1 MREFNLLG
9 AYPNPKNPRLV
20 GKNIRT
26 IKHRIVASKR
36 DKNFFDGKR
45 DYGYGG
51 YKYDGRWAKIAKN
64 IIKRYSLKNNSN
76 VLQLASEKGFLLHEF
91 KAINPKIEVHGLET
105 SDYAIS
111 KTLKTVRKDIS
122 KVGDFINFK
131 TKKNKYDFVLALG
144 VVYTLT
150 LGDAIKCIKKIQ
162 KLSNGKSFITLAT
175 YESEKDYWLFKN
187 WTVLGTTMLRKN
199 DWKEVLR
206 YCKYSGD
213 YFFTDAKKLSLKKK

>member
-1 MREFNLLG
+1 MI
-9 AYPNPKNPRLV
+9 NPR
-20 GKNIRT
+20 
-26 IKHRIVASKR
+26 IKV
-36 DKNFFDGKR
+36 
-45 DYGYGG
+45 
-51 YKYDGRWAKIAKN
+51 
-64 IIKRYSLKNNSN
+64 
-76 VLQLASEKGFLLHEF
+76 Q
-91 KAINPKIEVHGLET
+91 GLET

-175 YESEKDYWLFKN
+175 YESERDYWLFKKLDSFRN
-187 WTVLGTTMLRKN
+187 NNVK
-199 DWKEVLR
+199 KE
-206 YCKYSGD
+206 
-213 YFFTDAKKLSLKKK
+213 